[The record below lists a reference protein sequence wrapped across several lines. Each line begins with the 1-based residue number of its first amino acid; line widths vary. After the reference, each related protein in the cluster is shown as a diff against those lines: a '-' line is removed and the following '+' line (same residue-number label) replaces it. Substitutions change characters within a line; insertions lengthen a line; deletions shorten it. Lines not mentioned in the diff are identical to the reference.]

1 MRNSSYRRF
10 IIFVFFVFLCFLFGR
25 GRDGRRHAYVLCL
38 LAAGDWRVW
47 RESESPLLPLDRHR
61 KAPKAIKA
69 LADGIFSLL
78 VWWSVISFVSNERG
92 SD

>member
-1 MRNSSYRRF
+1 MSALSFPKSYRAMSKTRQDKAL
-10 IIFVFFVFLCFLFGR
+10 FVVCTTFC
-25 GRDGRRHAYVLCL
+25 VLCL